1 MLKDICSNPFGIW
14 LLSFKSAFRALEQS
28 QTLRVLKDLYV
39 SSLYGSTFFQVTF
52 RALKYNQNADRFSTQ
67 LALRALE
74 DFRLNT

>member
-1 MLKDICSNPFGIW
+1 MLKDIRSNPFGIW

-28 QTLRVLKDLYV
+28 LRVLKDLYV

-74 DFRLNT
+74 DFSLNT